1 MSFEEVIYSVE
12 DGVAVVTL
20 NRPDR
25 LNAMTLT
32 MAGEIRAAM
41 QQATDDD
48 AVRVIVLT
56 GAGRGFCAGADAARL
71 QSRAAGE
78 ASDAG
83 EEDTLPFVGAI
94 EGGLDLPDAFA
105 AKYAWIASVPKPV
118 IAAVNG
124 PAVGVGMVLPMFA
137 DIRFA
142 SDTARFGTAFSKRGL
157 VPEYGLAWLLPRL
170 IQPSKAF
177 DLLYSARLVDADEAL
192 DMGMV
197 DKVLPT
203 NELMPAVMD
212 YARELAKSVSPRSN
226 RVVKEM
232 IYQGLDQGFD
242 QAMAQC
248 LEQMAEAQKSDDFKE
263 GISAWK
269 DKRVPNFTGT

>member
-1 MSFEEVIYSVE
+1 MSFREVIYQVG

-20 NRPDR
+20 NPPER

-41 QQATDDD
+41 QLASDDD
-48 AVRVIVLT
+48 QVRVVVLT

-71 QSRAAGE
+71 QGRAAGN
-78 ASDAG
+78 SV
-83 EEDTLPFVGAI
+83 EEEETLPFTGAI
-94 EGGLDLPDAFA
+94 EGGLDLPEAFA

-142 SDTARFGTAFSKRGL
+142 SDTARFGTVFSKRGL
-157 VPEYGLAWLLPRL
+157 VPEYGLSWLLPRL

-177 DLLYSARLVDADEAL
+177 DLLYSARLVDAGEAL
-192 DMGMV
+192 EMGLV
-197 DKVLPT
+197 DKVFPT
-203 NELMPAVMD
+203 DELMAAVMD
-212 YARELAKSVSPRSN
+212 YAREMARGVSPRSN
-226 RVVKEM
+226 RVVKEL

-242 QAMAQC
+242 EAMRRS
-248 LEQMAEAQKSDDFKE
+248 LDEMAEAAKSEDFKE
-263 GISAWK
+263 GIAAWK
-269 DKRVPNFTGT
+269 DKRAPNFTGT

>member
-1 MSFEEVIYSVE
+1 MFFQEVIYSVE
-12 DGVAVVTL
+12 EGVAVVTL

-41 QQATDDD
+41 QQASDDD
-48 AVRVIVLT
+48 EVRVIVLT

-71 QSRAAGE
+71 QGRVSGIAVEEEE
-78 ASDAG
+78 A
-83 EEDTLPFVGAI
+83 LPFTGAI
-94 EGGLDLPDAFA
+94 EGGLDLPQAFA
-105 AKYAWIASVPKPV
+105 AKYAWIATVPKPV

-157 VPEYGLAWLLPRL
+157 VPEYGLGWLLPRL

-177 DLLYSARLVDADEAL
+177 DLLYTARLVDADEAV
-192 DMGMV
+192 DMGLV
-197 DKVLPT
+197 DKVFPT
-203 NELMPAVMD
+203 NELLPAAMD
-212 YARELAKSVSPRSN
+212 YARELATAVSPRSN
-226 RVVKEM
+226 RVVKRM
-232 IYQGLDQGFD
+232 VYQGLDQGFD
-242 QAMAQC
+242 SAMEQC
-248 LEQMAEAQKSDDFKE
+248 LADMADAQKSDDFKE
-263 GISAWK
+263 GIAAWK
-269 DKRVPNFTGT
+269 DKLVPIFTGT

>member
-1 MSFEEVIYSVE
+1 MSYQEVVYNVE

-48 AVRVIVLT
+48 QVRVIVLT

-71 QSRAAGE
+71 QSRASGE
-78 ASDAG
+78 AMEV
-83 EEDTLPFVGAI
+83 EETLPFVGAVD
-94 EGGLDLPDAFA
+94 GGLNLPAAFA

-142 SDTARFGTAFSKRGL
+142 SDTAKFGTAFSKRGL
-157 VPEYGLAWLLPRL
+157 VPEYGLGWLLPRL

-177 DLLYSARLVDADEAL
+177 DLLYSARLVEADEAL
-192 DMGMV
+192 EMGLV
-197 DKVLPT
+197 DKVFPT
-203 NELMPAVMD
+203 NELLPAVMD
-212 YARELAKSVSPRSN
+212 YARELATAVSPRSN

-242 QAMAQC
+242 QAMEQC
-248 LEQMAEAQKSDDFKE
+248 LAEMMKAQKSDDFKE
-263 GISAWK
+263 GIAAWK
-269 DKRVPNFTGT
+269 DKRVPNFTGE

>member
-1 MSFEEVIYSVE
+1 MSYQEVVYNVE

-48 AVRVIVLT
+48 QVRVIVLT

-71 QSRAAGE
+71 QSRASGE
-78 ASDAG
+78 AVEV
-83 EEDTLPFVGAI
+83 EETLPFVGAVD
-94 EGGLDLPDAFA
+94 GGLNLPAAFA

-142 SDTARFGTAFSKRGL
+142 SDTAKFGTAFSKRGL
-157 VPEYGLAWLLPRL
+157 VPEYGLGWLLPRL

-177 DLLYSARLVDADEAL
+177 DLLYSARLVEADEAL
-192 DMGMV
+192 EIGLV
-197 DKVLPT
+197 DKVFPT
-203 NELMPAVMD
+203 NELLPAVMD
-212 YARELAKSVSPRSN
+212 YARELATAVSPRSN

-242 QAMAQC
+242 QAMEQC
-248 LEQMAEAQKSDDFKE
+248 LAEMMKAQKSDDFKE
-263 GISAWK
+263 GIAAWK
-269 DKRVPNFTGT
+269 DKRVPNFTGE

>member
-1 MSFEEVIYSVE
+1 MSYQEVVYNVE

-48 AVRVIVLT
+48 QVRVIVLT

-71 QSRAAGE
+71 QSRASGE
-78 ASDAG
+78 AMEV
-83 EEDTLPFVGAI
+83 EETLPFVGAVD
-94 EGGLDLPDAFA
+94 GGLNLPAAFA

-142 SDTARFGTAFSKRGL
+142 SDTAKFGTAFSKRGL
-157 VPEYGLAWLLPRL
+157 VPEYGLGWLLPRL

-177 DLLYSARLVDADEAL
+177 DLLYSARLADEAL
-192 DMGMV
+192 EMGLV
-197 DKVLPT
+197 DKVFPT
-203 NELMPAVMD
+203 NELLPAVMD
-212 YARELAKSVSPRSN
+212 YARELATAVSPRSN

-242 QAMAQC
+242 QAMEQC
-248 LEQMAEAQKSDDFKE
+248 LAEMMKAQKSDDFKE
-263 GISAWK
+263 GIAAWK
-269 DKRVPNFTGT
+269 DKRVPNFTGE

>member
-1 MSFEEVIYSVE
+1 MSFREVIYQVG

-20 NRPDR
+20 NRPER

-41 QQATDDD
+41 QLASDDD
-48 AVRVIVLT
+48 QVRVVVLT

-71 QSRAAGE
+71 QGRAAGN
-78 ASDAG
+78 SV
-83 EEDTLPFVGAI
+83 EEEETLPFTGAI
-94 EGGLDLPDAFA
+94 EGGLDLPEAFA

-142 SDTARFGTAFSKRGL
+142 ADTARFGTAFSKRGL
-157 VPEYGLAWLLPRL
+157 APEYGLAWLLPRL

-177 DLLYSARLVDADEAL
+177 DLLYSARLVDAGEAL
-192 DMGMV
+192 EMGLV
-197 DKVLPT
+197 DKVFPT
-203 NELMPAVMD
+203 NELMAAVMD
-212 YARELAKSVSPRSN
+212 YAREMARGVSPRSN
-226 RVVKEM
+226 RVVKELV
-232 IYQGLDQGFD
+232 YQGLDQGFD
-242 QAMAQC
+242 EAMRRS
-248 LEQMAEAQKSDDFKE
+248 LDEMAKAGKSEDFKE
-263 GISAWK
+263 GIAAWK
-269 DKRVPNFTGT
+269 DKRAPNFTGT

>member
-1 MSFEEVIYSVE
+1 MFFQEVIYSVE
-12 DGVAVVTL
+12 EGVAVVTL

-41 QQATDDD
+41 QQASDDD
-48 AVRVIVLT
+48 EVRVIVLT

-71 QSRAAGE
+71 QGRVSGIAVEEEE
-78 ASDAG
+78 AP
-83 EEDTLPFVGAI
+83 PFTGAI
-94 EGGLDLPDAFA
+94 EGGLDLPQAFA
-105 AKYAWIASVPKPV
+105 AKYAWIATVPKPV

-157 VPEYGLAWLLPRL
+157 VPEYGLGWLLPRL

-177 DLLYSARLVDADEAL
+177 DLLYTARLVEADEAV
-192 DMGMV
+192 DMGLV
-197 DKVLPT
+197 DKVFPT
-203 NELMPAVMD
+203 NELLPAAMD
-212 YARELAKSVSPRSN
+212 YARELATAVSPRSN
-226 RVVKEM
+226 RVVKRM
-232 IYQGLDQGFD
+232 VYQGLDQGFD
-242 QAMAQC
+242 SAMEQC
-248 LEQMAEAQKSDDFKE
+248 LADMADAQNTDDFKE
-263 GISAWK
+263 GIAAWK

>member
-1 MSFEEVIYSVE
+1 MFFQEVIYSVE
-12 DGVAVVTL
+12 EGVAVVTL

-41 QQATDDD
+41 QKASDDD
-48 AVRVIVLT
+48 EVRVIVLT

-71 QSRAAGE
+71 QGRVSGIAVEEEE
-78 ASDAG
+78 A
-83 EEDTLPFVGAI
+83 LPFIGAI
-94 EGGLDLPDAFA
+94 EGGLDLPQAFA
-105 AKYAWIASVPKPV
+105 AKYAWIATVPKPV

-157 VPEYGLAWLLPRL
+157 VPEYGLGWLLPRL

-177 DLLYSARLVDADEAL
+177 DLLYTARLVDADEAV
-192 DMGMV
+192 DMGLV
-197 DKVLPT
+197 DKVFPT
-203 NELMPAVMD
+203 NELLPAAMD
-212 YARELAKSVSPRSN
+212 YARELATAVSPRSN
-226 RVVKEM
+226 RVVKRM
-232 IYQGLDQGFD
+232 VYQGLDQGFD
-242 QAMAQC
+242 SAMEQC
-248 LEQMAEAQKSDDFKE
+248 LADMADAQKSDDFKE
-263 GISAWK
+263 GIAAWK
-269 DKRVPNFTGT
+269 DKRVPIFTGT

>member
-1 MSFEEVIYSVE
+1 MSFQEVIYQAE

-48 AVRVIVLT
+48 DVRVIVLT

-71 QSRAAGE
+71 QGRASGNAVV
-78 ASDAG
+78 
-83 EEDTLPFVGAI
+83 EEDTLDYTGAL
-94 EGGLDLPDAFA
+94 EGGLDLPEAFA
-105 AKYAWIASVPKPV
+105 AKYAWIATVPKPV

-192 DMGMV
+192 DIGMV
-197 DKVLPT
+197 DKVFPT
-203 NELMPAVMD
+203 NELLPAVMD
-212 YARELAKSVSPRSN
+212 YAREMAKGVSPRSN
-226 RVVKEM
+226 RVVKEQ
-232 IYQGLDQGFD
+232 IYQGLDEGFD
-242 QAMAQC
+242 QAMKRS
-248 LEQMAEAQKSDDFKE
+248 LEAMAEAQKSSDFKE
-263 GISAWK
+263 GIAAWK
-269 DKRVPNFTGT
+269 DKRVPNFTGE

>member
-1 MSFEEVIYSVE
+1 MSYQEVVYNVE

-48 AVRVIVLT
+48 QVRVIVLT

-71 QSRAAGE
+71 QSRASGE
-78 ASDAG
+78 AVEV
-83 EEDTLPFVGAI
+83 EETLPFVGAVD
-94 EGGLDLPDAFA
+94 GGLNLPAAFA

-142 SDTARFGTAFSKRGL
+142 SDTAKFGTAFSKRGL
-157 VPEYGLAWLLPRL
+157 VPEYGLGWLLPRL

-177 DLLYSARLVDADEAL
+177 DLLYSARLVEADEAL
-192 DMGMV
+192 EMGLV
-197 DKVLPT
+197 DKVFPT
-203 NELMPAVMD
+203 NELLPAVMD
-212 YARELAKSVSPRSN
+212 YARELATAVSPRSN
-226 RVVKEM
+226 RVVKQM

-242 QAMAQC
+242 QAMEQC
-248 LEQMAEAQKSDDFKE
+248 LAEMMKAQKSDDFKE
-263 GISAWK
+263 GIAAWK
-269 DKRVPNFTGT
+269 DKRVPNFTGE

>member
-1 MSFEEVIYSVE
+1 MSYQEVVYNVE

-48 AVRVIVLT
+48 QVRVIVLT

-71 QSRAAGE
+71 QSRASGE
-78 ASDAG
+78 AVEV
-83 EEDTLPFVGAI
+83 EETLPFVGAVD
-94 EGGLDLPDAFA
+94 GGLNLPAAFA

-142 SDTARFGTAFSKRGL
+142 SDTAKFGTAFSKRGL
-157 VPEYGLAWLLPRL
+157 VPEYGLGWLLPRL

-177 DLLYSARLVDADEAL
+177 DLLYTARLVEADEAL
-192 DMGMV
+192 EMGLV
-197 DKVLPT
+197 DKVFPT
-203 NELMPAVMD
+203 NELLPAVMD
-212 YARELAKSVSPRSN
+212 YARELATAVSPRSN

-242 QAMAQC
+242 QAMEQC
-248 LEQMAEAQKSDDFKE
+248 LAEMMKAQKSDDFKE
-263 GISAWK
+263 GIAAWK
-269 DKRVPNFTGT
+269 DKRVPNFTGE

>member
-1 MSFEEVIYSVE
+1 MSFQEVIYQVE

-41 QQATDDD
+41 QQASDDT

-71 QSRAAGE
+71 QSRASG
-78 ASDAG
+78 DAVD
-83 EEDTLPFVGAI
+83 EDQTLPFTGAI

-142 SDTARFGTAFSKRGL
+142 ADTARFGTAFTKRGL

-170 IQPSKAF
+170 IAPSKAF
-177 DLLYSARLVDADEAL
+177 DLLYSARLVDAHEAL
-192 DMGMV
+192 EMGLV
-197 DKVLPT
+197 DRVYPT
-203 NELMPAVMD
+203 NELQAAVMD
-212 YARELAKSVSPRSN
+212 YAREMAKGVSPRST
-226 RVVKEM
+226 RVVKELV
-232 IYQGLDQGFD
+232 YQGLDQDFD
-242 QAMAQC
+242 KAMARS
-248 LEQMAEAQKSDDFKE
+248 LDEMAEAGKSDDFRE
-263 GISAWK
+263 GIAAWK
-269 DKRVPNFTGT
+269 DKRAPDFTGN

>member
-1 MSFEEVIYSVE
+1 MSYQEIVYNVE

-48 AVRVIVLT
+48 QVRVIVLT

-71 QSRAAGE
+71 QSRASGE
-78 ASDAG
+78 AVEV
-83 EEDTLPFVGAI
+83 EETLPFVGAVD
-94 EGGLDLPDAFA
+94 GGLNLPAAFA

-142 SDTARFGTAFSKRGL
+142 SDTAKFGTAFSKRGL
-157 VPEYGLAWLLPRL
+157 VPEYGLGWLLPRL

-177 DLLYSARLVDADEAL
+177 DLLYSARLVEADEAL
-192 DMGMV
+192 EMGLV
-197 DKVLPT
+197 DKVFPT
-203 NELMPAVMD
+203 NELLPAVMD
-212 YARELAKSVSPRSN
+212 YARELATAVSPRSN

-242 QAMAQC
+242 QAMEQC
-248 LEQMAEAQKSDDFKE
+248 LAEMMKAQKSDDFKE
-263 GISAWK
+263 GIAAWK
-269 DKRVPNFTGT
+269 DKRVPNFTGE

>member
-1 MSFEEVIYSVE
+1 MSFREVIYQVG

-20 NRPDR
+20 NRPER

-41 QQATDDD
+41 QLASDDD
-48 AVRVIVLT
+48 QVRVVVLT

-71 QSRAAGE
+71 QGRAAGN
-78 ASDAG
+78 SV
-83 EEDTLPFVGAI
+83 EEEETLPFTGAI
-94 EGGLDLPDAFA
+94 EGGLDLPEAFA

-118 IAAVNG
+118 IVAVNG

-142 SDTARFGTAFSKRGL
+142 SDTARFGTVFSKRGL
-157 VPEYGLAWLLPRL
+157 VPEYGLSWLLPRL

-177 DLLYSARLVDADEAL
+177 DLLYSARLVDAGEAL
-192 DMGMV
+192 EMGLV
-197 DKVLPT
+197 DKVFPT
-203 NELMPAVMD
+203 DELMAAVMD
-212 YARELAKSVSPRSN
+212 YAREMARGVSPRSN
-226 RVVKEM
+226 RVVKEL

-242 QAMAQC
+242 EAMRRS
-248 LEQMAEAQKSDDFKE
+248 LDEMAEAAKSEDFKE
-263 GISAWK
+263 GIAAWK
-269 DKRVPNFTGT
+269 DKRAPNFTGT